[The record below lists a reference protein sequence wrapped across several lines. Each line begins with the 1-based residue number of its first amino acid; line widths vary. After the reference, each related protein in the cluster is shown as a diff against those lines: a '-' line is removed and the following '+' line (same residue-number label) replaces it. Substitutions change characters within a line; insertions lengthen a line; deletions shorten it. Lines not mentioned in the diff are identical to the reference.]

1 MFKGFLRC
9 SRFMVTLTIPAFE
22 NGKCETQ
29 GVMEPK
35 FEHMLVDLRAQARTR

>member
-9 SRFMVTLTIPAFE
+9 SHFMVMLTIPAFE

-29 GVMEPK
+29 RVQGR
-35 FEHMLVDLRAQARTR
+35 DGTQI